1 MLNYRPAFV
10 VVLFLL
16 LTSCGAFFNQ
26 PYEQERARIGEAS
39 PVTNRL
45 KEFPLPQEPVVAGV
59 YNFKDQT
66 GQYKAVENGS
76 TFSTAV
82 SQGGTTMLIKALE
95 DSKWFTVIE
104 RENLGNLLN
113 ERNIIRS
120 TRDEYRKNKNP
131 NEPTLP
137 ALLYAGVLLEGGV
150 ISYDTNIITGGAGA
164 RYLGIGSSTQYRQDR
179 ITVYLRAV
187 STSTGKILKTVY
199 ISKTILSQA
208 VSATLFKYVKYQRL
222 LETEIGF
229 TKNEPVQLAMKEAI
243 EKAVENLIIEGIKD
257 KIWLPRLSEESTA
270 KLIEDFDAEKEE
282 AISTELYERFLTE
295 KRGDYAVTAA
305 LGTSLINGDLPSPQ
319 PEFNSKIGVKRAL
332 NPYLNLGFTYNK
344 FNLENKEVLNEGFM
358 SFDLNLE
365 YSVLPYDKLTP
376 YLFFGIGTNASNYF
390 KAIDPKVQVGLGLEY
405 LINESIGI
413 YAYGEHNLVFSDEV
427 DGVVSGDIDDM
438 FYRFGVGVNIY
449 LSKPATKFNQRK
461 EFRKLEKAELKATK
475 KENRRQMQEKIK
487 ALRQSKKNN

>member
-1 MLNYRPAFV
+1 MLNFRPAIAV
-10 VVLFLL
+10 ILFLI
-16 LTSCGAFFNQ
+16 LTGCGAFFNQ
-26 PYEQERARIGEAS
+26 PYKQERARIGETT
-39 PVTNRL
+39 PVTSKL
-45 KEFPLPQEPVVAGV
+45 TEFPLPQEPVVAGV

-120 TRDEYRKNKNP
+120 TRDEYRKNQNP
-131 NEPTLP
+131 NEPNLP
-137 ALLYAGVLLEGGV
+137 PLLYAGVLLEGGI

-187 STSTGKILKTVY
+187 STSSGKILKTVY

-208 VSATLFKYVKYQRL
+208 VSANLFKYVKYQRL

-243 EKAVENLIIEGIKD
+243 EKAVEALIIEGIKD
-257 KIWLPRLSEESTA
+257 KLWLPRLSEESTA
-270 KLIEDFDAEKEE
+270 QLIEDFDAEKDE

-295 KRGDYAVTAA
+295 RRGDYAITGA
-305 LGTSLINGDLPSPQ
+305 LGGTLINGDLPDPQ
-319 PEFNSKIGVKRAL
+319 PELNTKIGLKRSL
-332 NPYLNLGFTYNK
+332 NPYLSLDFTYNK
-344 FNLENKEVLNEGFM
+344 YNLENKEILNEGFM
-358 SFDLNLE
+358 SFDLNIE
-365 YSVLPYDKLTP
+365 YKVLPYDNFTP
-376 YLFFGIGTNASNYF
+376 YLFAGVGTNASNYF
-390 KAIDPKVQVGLGLEY
+390 KAVDPKIQAGFGLEY
-405 LINESIGI
+405 LIHDNLGV
-413 YAYGEHNLVFSDEV
+413 YLYGEHNLAFTDEL
-427 DGVVSGDIDDM
+427 DGVVAGSVDDM
-438 FYRFGVGVNIY
+438 FYRFGLGVNYY
-449 LSKPATKFNQRK
+449 LSKPPTKFNQRK
-461 EFRKLEKAELKATK
+461 ELEKLKKAELKAQK
-475 KENRRQMQEKIK
+475 LENRRLMQEKK
-487 ALRQSKKNN
+487 RAERQNKKNN

>member
-1 MLNYRPAFV
+1 MLNYRPAFAV
-10 VVLFLL
+10 ILFLL

-26 PYEQERARIGEAS
+26 PYEQERARIGETT
-39 PVTNRL
+39 PVTSKL

-120 TRDEYRKNKNP
+120 TRDEYRKNQNP
-131 NEPTLP
+131 NEPNLP
-137 ALLYAGVLLEGGV
+137 PLLYAGILLEGGV
-150 ISYDTNIITGGAGA
+150 MSYDTNIITGGAGA
-164 RYLGIGSSTQYRQDR
+164 RYLGIGTSTQYRQDR

-187 STSTGKILKTVY
+187 STSSGKILKTIY

-208 VSATLFKYVKYQRL
+208 VSANLFKYVKYQRL

-243 EKAVENLIIEGIKD
+243 EKAVEALIIEGVKD
-257 KIWLPRLSEESTA
+257 KLWLPRLSEESTA
-270 KLIEDFDAEKEE
+270 KLIEDFDSEKDE

-295 KRGDYAVTAA
+295 RRGNYAVTAA
-305 LGTSLINGDLPSPQ
+305 LGGALINGDLPNPQ
-319 PEFNSKIGVKRAL
+319 PEFNSKIGFKKTL

-344 FNLENKEVLNEGFM
+344 FNLENKQVLNEGFM

-365 YSVLPYDKLTP
+365 YSVLPYDNLTP
-376 YLFFGIGTNASNYF
+376 YLFAGVGTNASNYF
-390 KAIDPKVQVGLGLEY
+390 EAIDPKVQAGFGLEY
-405 LINESIGI
+405 LVKDNLGVYI
-413 YAYGEHNLVFSDEV
+413 YGEHNLVFSDKV
-427 DGVVSGDIDDM
+427 DGVVSGKVDDM
-438 FYRFGVGVNIY
+438 FYRFGVGVNFY
-449 LSKPATKFNQRK
+449 LSKPNTKFNQRK
-461 EFRKLEKAELKATK
+461 EEKRLERVELKATK
-475 KENRRQMQEKIK
+475 KANRIQMQEKIK
-487 ALRQSKKNN
+487 AARQKNKNN

>member
-1 MLNYRPAFV
+1 MLNYRPAFAV
-10 VVLFLL
+10 ILFLL

-26 PYEQERARIGEAS
+26 PYEQERARIGETT
-39 PVTNRL
+39 PVTSKL
-45 KEFPLPQEPVVAGV
+45 KKFPLPQEPVVAGV

-120 TRDEYRKNKNP
+120 TRDEYRKNQNP
-131 NEPTLP
+131 NEPNLP
-137 ALLYAGVLLEGGV
+137 PLLYAGILLEGGV
-150 ISYDTNIITGGAGA
+150 MSYDTNIITGGAGA
-164 RYLGIGSSTQYRQDR
+164 RYLGIGTSTQYRQDR

-187 STSTGKILKTVY
+187 STSSGKILKTIY

-208 VSATLFKYVKYQRL
+208 VSANLFKYVKYQRL

-243 EKAVENLIIEGIKD
+243 EKAVEALIIEGVKD
-257 KIWLPRLSEESTA
+257 KLWLPRLSEESTA
-270 KLIEDFDAEKEE
+270 KLIEDFDSEKDE

-295 KRGDYAVTAA
+295 RRGNYAVTAA
-305 LGTSLINGDLPSPQ
+305 LGGTLINGDLPNPQ
-319 PEFNSKIGVKRAL
+319 PEFNSKIGLKKTL

-344 FNLENKEVLNEGFM
+344 FNLENKQVLNEGFM

-365 YSVLPYDKLTP
+365 YSVLPYDNLTP
-376 YLFFGIGTNASNYF
+376 YLFAGVGTNASNYF
-390 KAIDPKVQVGLGLEY
+390 EAIDPKVQAGFGLEY
-405 LINESIGI
+405 LVKDNLGVYI
-413 YAYGEHNLVFSDEV
+413 YGEHNLVFSDKV
-427 DGVVSGDIDDM
+427 DGVVSGKVDDM
-438 FYRFGVGVNIY
+438 FYRFGVGVNFY
-449 LSKPATKFNQRK
+449 LSKPNTKFNQRK
-461 EFRKLEKAELKATK
+461 EEKRLERVELKATK
-475 KENRRQMQEKIK
+475 KANRRQMQEKIK
-487 ALRQSKKNN
+487 AARQENKNN